1 LAHSSGNLLLGYIY
15 EEHAQDVYRGA
26 LLVTDSRGIPKDF
39 RYTEP
44 IRPSRL
50 EKVLYGNALGA
61 YLLEEVI
68 LGALVDALSVSPA
81 LWLCERKSLFLPLY
95 KKSRIPTFLLHQ
107 GGHAPL
113 DHVGEIQP
121 QPQENIFLVQLYALS
136 DALRIEVPEQE
147 TSKIEQHVAL
157 LLEVAETMDVM
168 EPFGRIATALA
179 AVEESPSEPS
189 RNEKLS
195 NLS

>member
-1 LAHSSGNLLLGYIY
+1 LAHSSSGNLLLGYMY

-26 LLVTDSRGIPKDF
+26 LLVTDSRGIPRDF

-68 LGALVDALSVSPA
+68 LNALVDALSVSPA
-81 LWLCERKSLFLPLY
+81 LWFCERKSIFLPLY

-107 GGHAPL
+107 GGHTPL

-121 QPQENIFLVQLYALS
+121 QPQENVFLVQLYALS
-136 DALRIEVPEQE
+136 DALRIEVPEPE
-147 TSKIEQHVAL
+147 AAKIEQHVAL
-157 LLEVAETMDVM
+157 LQEVTETMDIM
-168 EPFGRIATALA
+168 EPFGRIATALT
-179 AVEESPSEPS
+179 AVEEASPESS
-189 RNEKLS
+189 
-195 NLS
+195 

>member
-1 LAHSSGNLLLGYIY
+1 MAHSSSGNVLLGYIY

-26 LLVTDSRGIPKDF
+26 LLVTDSRGIPRDF

-50 EKVLYGNALGA
+50 EKVLYGSALGA

-68 LGALVDALSVSPA
+68 LGALVDALSVSPV

-95 KKSRIPTFLLHQ
+95 KKSKIPTLLLHQ

-121 QPQENIFLVQLYALS
+121 QTQDNIFLVQLYALS
-136 DALRIEVPEQE
+136 DALRIEVPEGE
-147 TSKIEQHVAL
+147 IAKIEQHVGL
-157 LLEVAETMDVM
+157 LREVAETMDIM
-168 EPFGRIATALA
+168 EPFGRIASALS
-179 AVEESPSEPS
+179 AVEETSSEPS
-189 RNEKLS
+189 
-195 NLS
+195 

>member
-1 LAHSSGNLLLGYIY
+1 MLGYMY
-15 EEHAQDVYRGA
+15 EEHARDIYRGA

-50 EKVLYGNALGA
+50 EKVLYGNALGT

-68 LGALVDALSVSPA
+68 LNALVEALSVSPV

-95 KKSRIPTFLLHQ
+95 KKSKLPTLLLHQ

-121 QPQENIFLVQLYALS
+121 QPQENAFLVQLYALS
-136 DALRIEVPEQE
+136 DALRIEVPESE
-147 TSKIEQHVAL
+147 AGRIEQHVGL

-179 AVEESPSEPS
+179 AVEEEGTSSEAS
-189 RNEKLS
+189 
-195 NLS
+195 